1 MIHLTSQSDFPWLA
15 EIDTVATDVDGTLTD
30 SNGHFTPGLVDAF
43 LTCQRHGIRVILVTG
58 RPASWVQGMVE
69 YLPVAGGIGENGGL
83 YCPKEREAPMRLLM
97 TDLAE
102 LPEISLEYVEKT
114 SAERRR
120 VFELIRQKYPRL
132 RPTGD
137 CVTRLTDFT
146 FPLDGLSAADLVI
159 ISSIC
164 AQYGWGFTYSSIHGH
179 IKDPGQHKA
188 SGILKTIELVPELRT
203 DPARVVTVGDS
214 RNDQEM
220 FDPQHFPHSVG
231 VANIARHLPNMQIQ
245 PSYVTVSP
253 GVEGFRELIHALVK
267 GR

>member
-1 MIHLTSQSDFPWLA
+1 MIRLTSQSDFPWLA
-15 EIDTVATDVDGTLTD
+15 GIDTVATDVDGTLTD
-30 SNGHFTPGLVDAF
+30 DNGHFTPGLVDAF

-69 YLPVAGGIGENGGL
+69 YFPVAGGIGENGGL
-83 YCPKEREAPMRLLM
+83 YCPKLREAPMRLLM
-97 TDLAE
+97 TDADE
-102 LPEISLEYVEKT
+102 LPEISLDYVEKT

-120 VFELIRQKYPRL
+120 VFDLIRQQYPRL

-146 FPLDGLSAADLVI
+146 FPLDGLSAVDLVI
-159 ISSIC
+159 INRIC
-164 AQYGWGFTYSSIHGH
+164 ADNGWGFTYSSIHGH
-179 IKDPGQHKA
+179 IKDPRQHKA
-188 SGILKTIELVPELRT
+188 SGILKTIGLVPELKT
-203 DPARVVTVGDS
+203 IPTKVVTVGDS

-220 FDPQHFPHSVG
+220 FAPKDFPHSVG
-231 VANIARHLPNMQIQ
+231 VANIARHLPNMEIK
-245 PSYVTVSP
+245 PSYVTVSS